1 MRNNLLNLILPV
13 ILANH
18 TVGAKLLLI
27 ESMSCHQ
34 GQNIA
39 QTEVVKP
46 NADLSQ
52 LKAKSQTKTLLTG
65 GAAALVY

>member
-1 MRNNLLNLILPV
+1 MRNNLLNLIIPV
-13 ILANH
+13 VLANH
-18 TVGAKLLLI
+18 MVGARLLVI
-27 ESMSCHQ
+27 ENQPCHQ